1 VEEGSAKSLENSG
14 QHRFLTEALVTV
26 AVEMLHD
33 DFKKFNS
40 TCKLIDQTLTSKKN
54 GLCILGLIFVKF
66 PSHVGDAR
74 N

>member
-1 VEEGSAKSLENSG
+1 
-14 QHRFLTEALVTV
+14 VTV

-33 DFKKFNS
+33 DFIKFNS

-66 PSHVGDAR
+66 PLHVVDAR